1 MRLVKKRFGK
11 SYPCCFQR
19 MCCMFL
25 LGTGACLV
33 LSLVAVLDGLDSEM
47 RSWEPYKLPGDS
59 PKHLPNR
66 YRLNPRPIPGGTQQ
80 MLVHLKADTRN
91 QCFLPGQV
99 EELYDFY
106 QWKIK
111 EDIALERSLAGLL
124 DHVPSLAALSDC
136 CYGRSRS

>member
-1 MRLVKKRFGK
+1 M
-11 SYPCCFQR
+11 S
-19 MCCMFL
+19 
-25 LGTGACLV
+25 
-33 LSLVAVLDGLDSEM
+33 SLVQCVTLADRRLQVLEGTDFL
-47 RSWEPYKLPGDS
+47 SWEPYKLPGDS

-66 YRLNPRPIPGGTQQ
+66 YRLNPRLIPGGTQQ

-111 EDIALERSLAGLL
+111 EDIALERSLVGLL
-124 DHVPSLAALSDC
+124 DHVPSLAALSVC
-136 CYGRSRS
+136 CYGRSGSSVHRGRDWSHVRLSFE